1 MRFELDNPHHKLSPG
16 STATVVIQVPP
27 ERWALLAGMTS
38 LNDTQNER
46 LKQGE
51 LLAVPQSSVIDTG
64 SQKIVYREVEPSVFD
79 GVLVELGPKMMGA
92 DGVTY
97 YPVLSG
103 LDAGMKI
110 VTTGS
115 FLVDAETRL
124 NPAAGSIYFGGSGGA
139 GGSRNSMTT
148 VRPTTPEDPDAK
160 LAASFAALAPEDSVA
175 AMSQRFCPVLET
187 SRLGSMGP
195 PVKLIIDGQ
204 PVFLCCE
211 GCEKSA
217 LQDPQ
222 ATVAKVKS
230 LTGNAH
236 D

>member
-1 MRFELDNPHHKLSPG
+1 M
-16 STATVVIQVPP
+16 
-27 ERWALLAGMTS
+27 
-38 LNDTQNER
+38 
-46 LKQGE
+46 
-51 LLAVPQSSVIDTG
+51 IDTG

-139 GGSRNSMTT
+139 GGSRNSATT

-160 LAASFAALAPEDSVA
+160 LAASLATLSAEDRMA
-175 AMSQRFCPVLET
+175 AMSQRFCQ
-187 SRLGSMGP
+187 S
-195 PVKLIIDGQ
+195 
-204 PVFLCCE
+204 
-211 GCEKSA
+211 
-217 LQDPQ
+217 
-222 ATVAKVKS
+222 
-230 LTGNAH
+230 
-236 D
+236 